1 MLKGDQSP
9 PGGFWSW
16 TTWAVQNHQEKNFN
30 FQVQAHFCRTKLFQ
44 AKILIFQEFGQS
56 ADGRQGVNIIH
67 SLSAII
73 LKTYL

>member
-16 TTWAVQNHQEKNFN
+16 TTWAMQNHHEKNFH
-30 FQVQAHFCRTKLFQ
+30 FQVQPHFCRTKPFH
-44 AKILIFQEFGQS
+44 AKILIFQEFGQNS
-56 ADGRQGVNIIH
+56 DGRHIIH